1 MKNEMVSVIIPT
13 HNRSNT
19 LERAIK
25 SVISQTYPEI
35 EIIIVDDNANNEEER
50 QKVKKIVE
58 NYNNINLIQNKV
70 NLGGGQSRNEGIK
83 AAKGKYVAFLDD
95 DDEFFPQKIEKQYEL
110 YKYVSSKDDKVG
122 LIYCY
127 AEYISENE
135 RKIRKVDLEGNP
147 LKEHLMLCIA
157 ATSWWFCPKDVLEKL
172 GGFEDVSSHQDA
184 MTLFKILKAGYN
196 IYRVP
201 EVLLKYYVHNGS
213 GITKTSYEWINVD
226 KEYMKKYMEIK
237 ERFSKKDQ
245 RDIEF
250 SFFSRAASYYYRLN
264 DKKQLKESTIEMIK
278 RKPFK
283 YQTIK
288 TIVKNFLISFK
299 GEI

>member
-127 AEYISENE
+127 AEYISVNE
-135 RKIRKVDLEGNP
+135 RKIRNYSMWK
-147 LKEHLMLCIA
+147 
-157 ATSWWFCPKDVLEKL
+157 
-172 GGFEDVSSHQDA
+172 
-184 MTLFKILKAGYN
+184 
-196 IYRVP
+196 
-201 EVLLKYYVHNGS
+201 
-213 GITKTSYEWINVD
+213 
-226 KEYMKKYMEIK
+226 
-237 ERFSKKDQ
+237 
-245 RDIEF
+245 
-250 SFFSRAASYYYRLN
+250 
-264 DKKQLKESTIEMIK
+264 
-278 RKPFK
+278 
-283 YQTIK
+283 
-288 TIVKNFLISFK
+288 
-299 GEI
+299 